1 MSQFGGQGLTRLS
14 TDELEEV
21 LRALHQGRLRFP
33 IRMSELI
40 GGGLPHIAEKAE
52 ILQGLDERG
61 LRALLVSVLAERKQA
76 HRAIERARA
85 GSS

>member
-1 MSQFGGQGLTRLS
+1 MAKLGGQGLTRLS
-14 TDELEEV
+14 TDELEEM

-61 LRALLVSVLAERKQA
+61 LRVLLVSVLAERRRA
-76 HRAIERARA
+76 NEAIERARA
-85 GSS
+85 GST

>member
-1 MSQFGGQGLTRLS
+1 MPAFGGQGLTRLS
-14 TDELEEV
+14 TEELEEV

-40 GGGLPHIAEKAE
+40 GGGLPHIAEKADV
-52 ILQGLDERG
+52 LQGLDERG
-61 LRALLVSVLAERKQA
+61 LRVLLVSVLAERRQVRK
-76 HRAIERARA
+76 AIERAEA